1 MSFFSSILPAVD
13 RASSCIVLRGNEF
26 KSSSGL
32 DGLVGRPCDPLPDVY
47 PSWQTH
53 CLPFSGCCQRRASC
67 QRESVSPQWRA
78 TYPQSAFRALCE
90 DIHGWNS
97 LLLLICL
104 LFFEFP
110 RLSWTVR
117 LLCVAFAGWG
127 IGGAWQYKPKWPLA
141 WSLNVYRS
149 HSHRSLESAIEMLL
163 HKRKYGC
170 FSENSRGWV
179 LCKKPANI
187 NFRMNNL
194 NQ

>member
-141 WSLNVYRS
+141 WSLNVYRP
-149 HSHRSLESAIEMLL
+149 HSHRSLVLRWGLRCLACGPGDCM
-163 HKRKYGC
+163 RKGPVGWTSC
-170 FSENSRGWV
+170 FLGSYTVHS
-179 LCKKPANI
+179 
-187 NFRMNNL
+187 
-194 NQ
+194 